1 MMPRALWIVAAFVA
15 LVGVALAAGGV
26 WLVTLGGSPYYILA
40 GVGFL
45 GAAVLLFMRRPA
57 GLWIYALVVVGTL
70 IWAVGEAGLQWW
82 PMAARGGVVFVV
94 GLVLLLSW
102 TSGRLPHAALA
113 RGVLAASLLASAIV
127 GVVAMF
133 TSADPMEA
141 AGTLPL
147 ERVNGAAGG
156 GGAAS
161 SGDWTAYGGT
171 SAGQRYSPL
180 TDIKPSNVATLKV
193 AWTFH
198 TGDIK
203 RAGDPIETTYEL
215 TPLKVGD
222 KLFACTPHDIAIA
235 LDPDSGRE
243 LWRFDPHIREAKNL
257 QHLTCRGV
265 SYHAAADA
273 MGACARRIFLPTADA
288 RLFALDADSGKPC
301 TDFGDGG
308 AVNLWQAMPEP
319 ARHVGEYYSTSP
331 PAVTRD
337 LVIVSGEVTDN
348 YSTDEPSGVVRAY
361 DATTGRLVWNFDS
374 GNPEATDPIGPDQHY
389 VKNSP
394 NSWTVSSADEQL
406 GLLYVPYGNQTPD
419 QWGADRDAN
428 TERFASSIT
437 ALEIATGRVRWVY
450 QTVHHDLWDMDVGS
464 QPSLLDLQ
472 TPDGL
477 VPALVAPTKT
487 GNLFVLDRRSGT
499 PIFPAPEKPVPQG
512 AVPGDHTAPTQPFSS
527 VTLMPGE
534 PIREQDM
541 WGVVLF
547 DQLACRIMFRKLRYE
562 GPFTPPSTQGSLVFP
577 GNFGV
582 IDWGGIAV
590 DPVRQIAFANPSYMA
605 FVDVLTAQD
614 KARPKVPSRGMNQP
628 GQQSSSEEGKNP
640 NFGAPYSAGLH
651 PFLSFLG
658 LPCQAPPWGYVAGLD
673 LRTGRLVYRHKNGTI
688 RDSAPVPLPFAMGVP
703 SLGGPIVTAG
713 GVAFLTS
720 TLDYYVRAYD
730 VADGR
735 MLWQDRLPAGGQA
748 TPMTYRSDRTR
759 RQYVV
764 VVAGGHGSLGTKA
777 GDSIIAYA
785 LP

>member
-1 MMPRALWIVAAFVA
+1 MPIALGIIAALVA
-15 LVGVALAAGGV
+15 LLGLALTAGGT
-26 WLVTLGGSPYYILA
+26 WLAMLGGSLYYILA

-45 GAAVLLFMRRPA
+45 ITAALLFLRRAA

-70 IWAVGEAGLQWW
+70 VWAVAEAGLQWW
-82 PMAARGGVVFVV
+82 PMAARGGVVFLLGV
-94 GLVLLLSW
+94 VLLLPW
-102 TSGRLPHAALA
+102 ISGRLPRSALG
-113 RGVLAASLLASAIV
+113 RGVLAASLLASVIV

-141 AGTLPL
+141 TGTLPF
-147 ERVNGAAGG
+147 ERVTAAAGDP
-156 GGAAS
+156 S
-161 SGDWTAYGGT
+161 RSGDWSAYGGT

-180 TDIKPSNVATLKV
+180 TDVTPSNVSTLKV

-203 RAGDPIETTYEL
+203 RPGDPIETTYEL
-215 TPLKVGD
+215 TPIKVGD
-222 KLFACTPHDIAIA
+222 KLFICTPHDIAMA
-235 LDPDSGRE
+235 LDPDSGRA
-243 LWRFDPHIREAKNL
+243 LWRFDPHIRKAKNL

-273 MGACARRIFLPTADA
+273 SGACAKRIYLPTADA
-288 RLFALDADSGKPC
+288 RLFALDADTGKPC
-301 TDFGDGG
+301 PDFGEGG
-308 AVNLWQAMPEP
+308 AVNLWQGMPDP

-331 PAVTRD
+331 PVVTRE
-337 LVIVSGEVTDN
+337 LVIIAGEVTDN

-374 GNPEATDPIGPDQHY
+374 GNPDATEPIAPDQHY

-394 NSWTVSSADEQL
+394 NSWSIASADEQL

-419 QWGADRDAN
+419 QWGAGRGAN

-437 ALEIATGRVRWVY
+437 ALDIATGKVRWVY
-450 QTVHHDLWDMDVGS
+450 QTVHHDLWDMDVGA

-487 GNLFVLDRRSGT
+487 GNLFVLDRRTGA
-499 PIFPAPEKPVPQG
+499 PIFPAPEKPVPQD
-512 AVPGDHTAPTQPFSS
+512 AASGDHTAPTQPFSS
-527 VTLMPGE
+527 VTLMPTA
-534 PIREQDM
+534 PLREQDM
-541 WGVVLF
+541 WGVLLF
-547 DQLACRIMFRKLRYE
+547 DQLACRIAFRRLRYD
-562 GPFTPPSTQGSLVFP
+562 GPFTPPSTRGSLVFP

-605 FVDVLTAQD
+605 FVDVLVARD
-614 KARPKVPSRGMNQP
+614 KARPKP
-628 GQQSSSEEGKNP
+628 GQRPSSEQGSNP
-640 NFGAPYSAGLH
+640 NYGAPYSADLH

-673 LRTGRLVYRHKNGTI
+673 LRTGRLVYRRKNGTI
-688 RDSAPVPLPFAMGVP
+688 QDQSPLPVPLAMGVP
-703 SLGGPIVTAG
+703 SLGGPIVTAS

-748 TPMTYRSDRTR
+748 TPMTYRSDKTH

-777 GDSIIAYA
+777 GDSIIAYT